1 MDTGVTD
8 MSSSEYEYRR
18 GEPFLEKAVDI
29 LHVICSNMSYFAAFY
44 QGGRWG
50 KARLRKLLHELD
62 CYESIRATGDSLE
75 LVRYLFLKNPF
86 EFSEPT
92 RDHMID
98 WLFVKGRWKNP
109 AYTEEERAV
118 MAERRLKY
126 LESFEK

>member
-1 MDTGVTD
+1 M
-8 MSSSEYEYRR
+8 EKPYEYRR
-18 GEPFLEKAVDI
+18 GEPFLERAVDI
-29 LHVICSNMSYFAAFY
+29 LHNICSNMSYFACFY

-86 EFSEPT
+86 EFSEST

-109 AYTEEERAV
+109 AYTEGEKAV
-118 MAERRLKY
+118 MAERRLKF
-126 LESFEK
+126 LQSFEQ

>member
-18 GEPFLEKAVDI
+18 GEPFLEKAVEI
-29 LHVICSNMSYFAAFY
+29 LHSICNNMSYFAAFY

-62 CYESIRATGDSLE
+62 CYGSIRETGDSLE
-75 LVRYLFLKNPF
+75 LVRYLFLKNVF
-86 EFSEPT
+86 DFSEPT
-92 RDHMID
+92 KEHLLE

-109 AYTEEERAV
+109 AYTEEEKASV
-118 MAERRLKY
+118 NERRLKI
-126 LESFEK
+126 LQSF